1 MIEKLLKRT
10 INSINDTIVVDW
22 NSTAA
27 KVLKKIYDDYYID
40 TNKEFVTC
48 PFCNKKTHFTFNN
61 KSDLKISKKYC
72 DNCVILFEPLF

>member
-10 INSINDTIVVDW
+10 INNINDTIVVDW

-40 TNKEFVTC
+40 TNKEFVIC
-48 PFCNKKTHFTFNN
+48 RYCNKKTYFTFKN

-72 DNCVILFEPLF
+72 DNCVILFESLL